1 MIKLIV
7 WLLLAALV
15 RNAIQQCT
23 IEEFEDS
30 IALDLLRNSESTDFN
45 QNFIIN
51 RTIYNCLAT
60 SQTID
65 RFKSMSVSLI
75 YIRSDSPDRLRD
87 VRYDLL
93 CGSDVWMRYRQI
105 SAALESSDTRT
116 DCSSCISTA
125 NDHHCACKYM
135 YIHCHSYTVC
145 CMLHESLVGVEACMN
160 PHTKSSQTFTSYHQ
174 SMIGS
179 VHMPDFSLS

>member
-65 RFKSMSVSLI
+65 KFKFMSVSLI
-75 YIRSDSPDRLRD
+75 YIRSDSPDKLRD
-87 VRYDLL
+87 VRYDLV

-125 NDHHCACKYM
+125 NDHHCARKYM

-145 CMLHESLVGVEACMN
+145 CMLH
-160 PHTKSSQTFTSYHQ
+160 
-174 SMIGS
+174 
-179 VHMPDFSLS
+179 